1 MINKE
6 NNFVAYNFSSGET
19 KTVMEIY
26 EIISNSIKG
35 DLIEPIIKEDSEFEI
50 KNQELDS
57 TRIKDDLGI
66 ISQYRLKE
74 AVGETIS
81 WYKKHLNL

>member
-1 MINKE
+1 MIFFFFNS
-6 NNFVAYNFSSGET
+6 VFSL
-19 KTVMEIY
+19 
-26 EIISNSIKG
+26 ISNSIKG

-66 ISQYRLKE
+66 ISQYRLKD